1 MADPRN
7 MKTNTNAEVGTTMKF
22 TGHDEHFIELPTKA
36 DTMTTSRGDITAY
49 AFCADCD
56 RKVFLHFP
64 SYVEMA
70 LSFSNQKVSS

>member
-1 MADPRN
+1 
-7 MKTNTNAEVGTTMKF
+7 MKF

-49 AFCADCD
+49 SFCADCD

-64 SYVEMA
+64 SASEMEQT
-70 LSFSNQKVSS
+70 FSGLLPSTAR